1 MCIANTECKGRRHTG
16 GERYDL
22 FNGPCTQHIIAKTED
37 CFEKLHDEQKIG
49 QQFFDVHG
57 FLHQKAATDFFPK
70 AHKNWRS
77 RDGMPGCFVPVAGDS
92 DL

>member
-16 GERYDL
+16 VERYDL

-57 FLHQKAATDFFPK
+57 FLHQKAATDFFFESP
-70 AHKNWRS
+70 
-77 RDGMPGCFVPVAGDS
+77 
-92 DL
+92 